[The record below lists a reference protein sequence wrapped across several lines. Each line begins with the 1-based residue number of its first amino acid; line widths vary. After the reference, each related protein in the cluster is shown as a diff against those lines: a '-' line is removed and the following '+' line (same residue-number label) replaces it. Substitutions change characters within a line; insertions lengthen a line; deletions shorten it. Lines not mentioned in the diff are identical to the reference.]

1 MSILTKY
8 VFKKYIINFL
18 IVLIS
23 LQLFF
28 IGIDLIQ
35 NFKQLPS
42 SANLVI
48 LYILYFGF
56 FTFSLALPLALVF
69 GWIVT
74 LVMFIKSNEFVAFNA
89 LGATKIQFMKPALI
103 SSVVLI
109 ATLIMLQFTPLAYS
123 QEQKNKIL
131 KGEFFT
137 TTKNDVFLKYDDN
150 YVYFKKLLPLQQK
163 AEGVYIFKIENN
175 DVVKTTFAKN
185 AYFQNDKWYV
195 VDAKIIDKPAN
206 IDIISS
212 KIAITN
218 EKFLYTLEGFKP
230 KILNKVYEEKT
241 DLSLSDSISA
251 LILFE
256 NQGINTEKIRAS
268 VYNQLLVPF
277 FIIPLILLIFVYSSL
292 NSRFFNPGKFVSLSI
307 FSTLIVWGVFFL
319 LFRFTTGGV
328 VSPELSLLIPLFAWI
343 VVSLYIYQRKSSF

>member
-28 IGIDLIQ
+28 IGIDIIQ
-35 NFKQLPS
+35 NFKELPS
-42 SANLVI
+42 SANLMI
-48 LYILYFGF
+48 LYILYFSF
-56 FTFSLALPLALVF
+56 FTFSLALPLALIF

-89 LGATKIQFMKPALI
+89 LGVTRTQFIKPVLVSSFLLI
-103 SSVVLI
+103 FTLI
-109 ATLIMLQFTPLAYS
+109 ALQFTPLAYS
-123 QEQKNKIL
+123 EEQKSKIL

-175 DVVKTTFAKN
+175 DVIKTTFAKN

-206 IDIISS
+206 IDILNS
-212 KIAITN
+212 KIDITN

-230 KILNKVYEEKT
+230 KILNKVYEENT

-251 LILFE
+251 LVLFS

-268 VYNQLLVPF
+268 VYNQLLIPF
-277 FIIPLILLIFVYSSL
+277 FVVPLMLLIFVYSSL
-292 NSRFFNPGKFVSLSI
+292 NNRFFNSGKFISLSI

-319 LFRFTTGGV
+319 LFRITSGGV
-328 VSPELSLLIPLFAWI
+328 IAPEISLLLPLFIWI
-343 VVSLYIYQRKSSF
+343 VVSLYIYQKKSSF

>member
-35 NFKQLPS
+35 NFKDLPT

-69 GWIVT
+69 AWIVT

-89 LGATKIQFMKPALI
+89 LGATKSQFMKPAIVSSFALI
-103 SSVVLI
+103 LTLI
-109 ATLIMLQFTPLAYS
+109 ALQFTPLAYS
-123 QEQKNKIL
+123 EEQKNKIL

-137 TTKNDVFLKYDDN
+137 TTKNDVFLKYNNN

-163 AEGVYIFKIENN
+163 AEGVYIFNIENN
-175 DVVKTTFAKN
+175 DVLKTIFAKN

-212 KIAITN
+212 KITITN

-230 KILNKVYEEKT
+230 KILNKVYEEKS

-256 NQGINTEKIRAS
+256 SQGINTQKIRAA

-277 FIIPLILLIFVYSSL
+277 FIIPLMLLIFVYSSL

-307 FSTLIVWGVFFL
+307 FSTLIVWGIFFL
-319 LFRFTTGGV
+319 LFRFTTGGII
-328 VSPELSLLIPLFAWI
+328 SPELSLLIPLFLWI
-343 VVSLYIYQRKSSF
+343 VIAYYIYQKKSSF